1 MTLYQKSSTKE
12 NIEVIKGTFDE
23 SKEWKYDPK
32 GYFLIKVDKEK
43 RLIEVGYCKGNNVV
57 EKIITGKSPQDIY
70 YTILR
75 LGLISTLQHGC
86 YLGKELTKAAFAVKN
101 NLEYIQDD
109 EEMIK
114 IE

>member
-1 MTLYQKSSTKE
+1 MVLYPKSTIKE
-12 NIEVIKGTFDE
+12 NIEHINGTWDE
-23 SKEWKYDPK
+23 TKEWKYDPK
-32 GYFLIKVDKEK
+32 GYFLIKIDKEK

-57 EKIITGKSPQDIY
+57 EKVITGKNPQEIY

-75 LGLISTLQHGC
+75 LGLISTIQHGC
-86 YLGKELTKAAFAVKN
+86 YLGKELTKAAFAIKN

-109 EEMIK
+109 EGMIT